1 MFLFAFH
8 VGSGVSL
15 NISEPRTCRVF
26 HPNIVVRRQL
36 RELAGNDSVLNRDR
50 PDFAMANISEREIV
64 GSIATILAD
73 IGLTADY
80 SVDNSVIG
88 KEFRRVVG
96 DRFNRRLPREEV
108 ALQEIF
114 CRIGK
119 VSIPARRT
127 EKV

>member
-1 MFLFAFH
+1 
-8 VGSGVSL
+8 
-15 NISEPRTCRVF
+15 
-26 HPNIVVRRQL
+26 
-36 RELAGNDSVLNRDR
+36 
-50 PDFAMANISEREIV
+50 MANISEREIV

-119 VSIPARRT
+119 VLNLNENSGITMSSRLISILP
-127 EKV
+127 VGPGV